1 MQASSYVV
9 CIMSTISLQKLD
21 KGDNEL
27 ADSALEV
34 PESSYELMCDQNM
47 FIHFFSQILFLD
59 IFS

>member
-27 ADSALEV
+27 ADFALEFQ
-34 PESSYELMCDQNM
+34 ESNS
-47 FIHFFSQILFLD
+47 
-59 IFS
+59 